1 MWTCTSRRWPA
12 RRTSLLLV
20 TKRKSDVFTILP
32 EEQLLVNAMDLFSAG
47 SETTA
52 TTLAWAVNY
61 MVLHPE
67 VQEKVQQEIDAVLGD
82 SAPGLEDRA
91 RYTFLLA

>member
-1 MWTCTSRRWPA
+1 MWTCTSRRWLA
-12 RRTSLLLV
+12 QRTSLLQV
-20 TKRKSDVFTILP
+20 TKRKSDIFTILP

-82 SAPGLEDRA
+82 RAPGLEDRA
-91 RYTFLLA
+91 RYTFLLS

>member
-1 MWTCTSRRWPA
+1 M
-12 RRTSLLLV
+12 
-20 TKRKSDVFTILP
+20 
-32 EEQLLVNAMDLFSAG
+32 VNAMDLFSAG

-82 SAPGLEDRA
+82 RAPGLEDRA
-91 RYTFLLA
+91 R

>member
-1 MWTCTSRRWPA
+1 
-12 RRTSLLLV
+12 
-20 TKRKSDVFTILP
+20 
-32 EEQLLVNAMDLFSAG
+32 MDLFSAG

-82 SAPGLEDRA
+82 STPGLEDRA